1 MAKLTIEPM
10 SRRNERG
17 FTLIE
22 LMITIIVLAILT
34 AAALPSFRSF
44 IVNQRIKTASFDLM
58 ALLTFTR
65 SEAIKR
71 NANVTLGSDGAVFNQ
86 GANFLVTVTTPA
98 VTTLKTQAMASGMQI
113 DCVNM
118 TTRTYGVC
126 PAGGITYAANGR
138 LTTASGQAFPSG
150 APALELHPIN
160 TAEIPDMYWRCITVD
175 LSGRPNAKKGRC

>member
-1 MAKLTIEPM
+1 MAKRTIKPG
-10 SRRNERG
+10 SRQNEGG

-34 AAALPSFRSF
+34 TAALPAFRSF
-44 IVNQRIKTASFDLM
+44 IMSQRIKTASFDLM

-71 NANVTLGSDGAVFNQ
+71 NANVTLGSDGAAFNT
-86 GANFLVTVTTPA
+86 GANFLVTFGA
-98 VTTLKTQAMASGMQI
+98 TTLKTQAMASGMQI

-118 TTRTYGVC
+118 TTRTYAAC
-126 PAGGITYAANGR
+126 PNGGITYAANGR
-138 LTTASGQAFPSG
+138 LTTTSGQAFPSG
-150 APALELHPIN
+150 SPALELHPVNI
-160 TAEIPDMYWRCITVD
+160 AEIPDMYWRCITVD